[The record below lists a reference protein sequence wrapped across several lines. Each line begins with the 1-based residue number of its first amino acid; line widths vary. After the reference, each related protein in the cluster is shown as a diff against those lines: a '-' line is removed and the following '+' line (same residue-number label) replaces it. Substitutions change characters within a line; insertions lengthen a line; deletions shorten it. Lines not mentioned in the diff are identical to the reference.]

1 MICCSFI
8 ILASAWIWR
17 AGAKLALRL
26 GSAVALAATAFS
38 GAILIAEHIDHYRSR
53 ALANDRSI
61 FAEFIEQPIC
71 TNTADSVRRIAAV
84 VIPQN
89 AYE

>member
-8 ILASAWIWR
+8 VVASAWMWR
-17 AGAKLALRL
+17 AGTKLFLRL
-26 GSAVALAATAFS
+26 GSAVALAATAFA

-61 FAEFIEQPIC
+61 IAEIIEQPIC
-71 TNTADSVRRIAAV
+71 TNTADGVRRIAAV
-84 VIPQN
+84 MVAQT
-89 AYE
+89 ERE